1 LKLEV
6 PEELGV
12 GCKVSGNKV
21 IVQHSAVKNA
31 VAYETYNSKGEL
43 LRITMYGL
51 GSDDN
56 HSYTQVLYP
65 THSNEDLKSAY
76 ILAVGYDGTR
86 IKIYEEGGIK
96 EEFTTL
102 YEQAK
107 KYATRVDDTGKNI
120 GFLGS
125 DLASEYTSFIA
136 KLDSLIANTDVRE
149 RPYGV
154 WTIELK
160 EYIAKILKECTP
172 MVPDKF
178 YLLSPSNNSEEHIGN
193 SSNGLKT
200 YKFQEESKP
209 KSLKWKFVQSSTEGH
224 YYIQHLTTELYIT
237 SAQNGQRVKA
247 ESRNIT
253 DAIAFTVNIVAPG
266 ELHIQCADNEMIRL
280 YDKSGTI
287 YAGMQTI
294 ASARWFMRMDETE
307 DNLSELP
314 QTSTE
319 DKFNMY
325 YMIRT
330 DNGEYAYSSKAGRTQ
345 GRITSA
351 IYTSSEN
358 HAFWFYFKQGEQED
372 RYTIYNYETGKPIT
386 QINNALYTNKD
397 AEAQAFTI
405 SPTEENI
412 GYVISTEGGSWF
424 MTTTSPIVANI
435 SPEQHT
441 TWKFQH
447 ISTIDPNEDPSA
459 NITGD
464 KIKMTPLIAHCSNG
478 VITISG
484 LTKGSIV
491 NIYNAIGRLI
501 ASETSTGNAMT
512 IGTGIATNNIIII
525 TAGERSIKLQVK

>member
-1 LKLEV
+1 
-6 PEELGV
+6 
-12 GCKVSGNKV
+12 
-21 IVQHSAVKNA
+21 
-31 VAYETYNSKGEL
+31 
-43 LRITMYGL
+43 
-51 GSDDN
+51 
-56 HSYTQVLYP
+56 
-65 THSNEDLKSAY
+65 
-76 ILAVGYDGTR
+76 
-86 IKIYEEGGIK
+86 
-96 EEFTTL
+96 
-102 YEQAK
+102 
-107 KYATRVDDTGKNI
+107 
-120 GFLGS
+120 
-125 DLASEYTSFIA
+125 
-136 KLDSLIANTDVRE
+136 
-149 RPYGV
+149 
-154 WTIELK
+154 
-160 EYIAKILKECTP
+160 

-209 KSLKWKFVQSSTEGH
+209 MSLKWKFVQSSTEGH

-253 DAIAFTVNIVAPG
+253 DAIVFTVNIVAPG

-287 YAGMQTI
+287 YAGMQTSAS
-294 ASARWFMRMDETE
+294 ASARWFMRMEDETE

-345 GRITSA
+345 GRITSG

-412 GYVISTEGGSWF
+412 GYMISIEEGSWF
-424 MTTTSPIVANI
+424 MTTNSPIVANI

-464 KIKMTPLIAHCSNG
+464 KIKMTPLMAHCSNG

-484 LTKGSIV
+484 LTKGSTV